1 MSLSANAAEWSPTN
15 FAWTDTRSGDPKPKQ
30 NYFNHQSSTSN
41 HQPAIINHQSL
52 IIDLNEIQ
60 PSKIKYI
67 NKNQP
72 GVQHRTLRTNACTKN
87 TGAIGHFKQ
96 GRTVV
101 HWFTASPH
109 KKKNKIKNISLVRTR
124 AYPTKTRVRTI

>member
-1 MSLSANAAEWSPTN
+1 MRRNGAPQILLERTHGAEIQIPNKITSL
-15 FAWTDTRSGDPKPKQ
+15 
-30 NYFNHQSSTSN
+30 QSSISN
-41 HQPAIINHQSL
+41 HQPA

-101 HWFTASPH
+101 HC
-109 KKKNKIKNISLVRTR
+109 ISS
-124 AYPTKTRVRTI
+124 

>member
-1 MSLSANAAEWSPTN
+1 MRRNGAPQILLERTHGAEI
-15 FAWTDTRSGDPKPKQ
+15 Q
-30 NYFNHQSSTSN
+30 NPNKITSIIN
-41 HQPAIINHQSL
+41 HQPAIINQQSSIINHQSL

-60 PSKIKYI
+60 PSKLKYI

>member
-1 MSLSANAAEWSPTN
+1 MRRNGAPQILLERTHGAEIQNPNKITSL
-15 FAWTDTRSGDPKPKQ
+15 
-30 NYFNHQSSTSN
+30 QSSISN
-41 HQPAIINHQSL
+41 HQPAISNHQSL

-101 HWFTASPH
+101 HC
-109 KKKNKIKNISLVRTR
+109 ISS
-124 AYPTKTRVRTI
+124 

>member
-1 MSLSANAAEWSPTN
+1 MRRNGAPQILLERTHGAEI
-15 FAWTDTRSGDPKPKQ
+15 Q
-30 NYFNHQSSTSN
+30 NPNKITSIIN
-41 HQPAIINHQSL
+41 HQPAIINQQSSIINHQSL

-60 PSKIKYI
+60 PSRIKYI

-96 GRTVV
+96 GDGL
-101 HWFTASPH
+101 WFIASPH
-109 KKKNKIKNISLVRTR
+109 KKK
-124 AYPTKTRVRTI
+124 TKLKTSHWYVPAHIQQKHV